1 MITTRRAAAIVSAVL
16 LAGLALSGCA
26 AGENKAKET
35 SSSAAATT
43 PSAPA
48 TTSGISATTSAPA
61 AKPAGTKVAA
71 ADLSAVVSDRTHRG
85 LSEGKPYAEYYA
97 ADGTVRGKTG
107 EETYTGTWKVAGDE
121 LCFTYPEPGVEPTAQ
136 CFTVF
141 SKGDAIEWLSS
152 DGTIVETTFVQ
163 GNPDNL

>member
-1 MITTRRAAAIVSAVL
+1 MIITRRAAPIVSAVL

-43 PSAPA
+43 SSAP
-48 TTSGISATTSAPA
+48 ATTSAPA

-85 LSEGKPYAEYYA
+85 LSEGKPYAE
-97 ADGTVRGKTG
+97 
-107 EETYTGTWKVAGDE
+107 
-121 LCFTYPEPGVEPTAQ
+121 
-136 CFTVF
+136 
-141 SKGDAIEWLSS
+141 
-152 DGTIVETTFVQ
+152 
-163 GNPDNL
+163 